1 MSIGN
6 FVISSDCTWGGNHLK
21 VPATGY
27 AISEGAF
34 QPNDNEYTISIVA
47 DIKDI
52 VTSGNYSQV
61 ILAQGTSVNKS
72 NVKNFCVYLQSS
84 KIKFSY
90 RYSNGSSAVETIEAP
105 ITVGKHVLDF
115 VVSKTAGRM
124 YIDGALATEHTI
136 ALTKVIATYK
146 LGIGCYANDAGFT
159 GNSSQAAFDVYVIN
173 LYTRPL
179 TPEEIVSNFE
189 AYNTRYSLGLQ

>member
-6 FVISSDCTWGGNHLK
+6 FVISSDCTWGENHLK

-34 QPNDNEYTISIVA
+34 QPNDGEYTISIVA
-47 DIKDI
+47 DIKDV
-52 VTSGNYSQV
+52 VTPSNRSQV
-61 ILAQGTSVNKS
+61 ILAQGTSVS
-72 NVKNFCVYLQSS
+72 GLNVRNFCVYLQAG

-90 RYSNGSSAVETIEAP
+90 RCGNSSSDVATIEAP

-115 VVSKTAGRM
+115 VVSKTASRM
-124 YIDGALATEHTI
+124 YVDGALAKEYTR
-136 ALTKVIATYK
+136 ALNKVNATYK
-146 LGIGCYANDAGFT
+146 LGIGCYTNDAGFAS
-159 GNSSQAAFDVYVIN
+159 NSSEAAFDVYAIN
-173 LYTRPL
+173 LYTRAL

-189 AYNTRYSLGLQ
+189 AYNTRYSLELK